1 MNFKDYPLWFMF
13 STQRK
18 ILVISRVLSADGK
31 ELQEELLWTL
41 TAMVL
46 LTKSFVQ

>member
-18 ILVISRVLSADGK
+18 ILVISRVFIGGRQRIAGRIIMDVDSHGIAH
-31 ELQEELLWTL
+31 
-41 TAMVL
+41 
-46 LTKSFVQ
+46 